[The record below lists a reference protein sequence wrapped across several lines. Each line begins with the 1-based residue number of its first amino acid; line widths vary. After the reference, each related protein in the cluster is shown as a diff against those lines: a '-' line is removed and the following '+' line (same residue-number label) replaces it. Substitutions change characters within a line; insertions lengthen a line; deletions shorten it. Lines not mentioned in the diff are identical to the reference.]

1 MEGTTVRCFPAKV
14 RGGGAGSGGACGL
27 VSWRGAI
34 GDEAGKGRGRHL
46 LSLKRLSH
54 KTITVY

>member
-1 MEGTTVRCFPAKV
+1 MRCFPAKV